1 MRKRSKVGLFSI
13 FMTPQRKTL
22 IHINYVGL
30 LLEVSE
36 TSHAYGCEC
45 MHERMSASRLCAAK
59 KAMNGRFRTTA
70 KWVASSLRFWSQADI
85 CAAKRLSALPAKA
98 DLCDAVN
105 EVGEGRKRTSRR
117 NPPQRHC
124 EGGASS
130 RFPGSAAFRA
140 IGPKP
145 QKITVKTNSSRRQQR
160 CPLNPYC
167 GL

>member
-1 MRKRSKVGLFSI
+1 MSVCFWKSRRLH
-13 FMTPQRKTL
+13 TPTAASACM
-22 IHINYVGL
+22 N
-30 LLEVSE
+30 
-36 TSHAYGCEC
+36 EC
-45 MHERMSASRLCAAK
+45 PLANSCAAK